1 MPGRALRG
9 LPAGIP
15 GMDTGKG
22 LGSVLPLDTAIP
34 VFQHAAGQGWGH
46 AGSRGRWHQHELIT
60 VLITGCGFK
69 GGGTGRTPGGPGW
82 TPGAGLDTGGAG
94 LITGRGSVNYRVAG
108 LITGG
113 PGCPCRHR
121 PVPAAGAAV
130 YRSDKL
136 RRSAIKVSVPPLSRS
151 VPLSVRTAWPELCG
165 LRGRAGMAPPGGF
178 GTPLCH
184 PGPVPSRVSRR
195 ISARSHPGTAG

>member
-22 LGSVLPLDTAIP
+22 LGSVLPLQTAIP

-69 GGGTGRTPGGPGW
+69 GGGTGRTPGGAGW

-94 LITGRGSVNYRVAG
+94 LIAG
-108 LITGG
+108 
-113 PGCPCRHR
+113 
-121 PVPAAGAAV
+121 
-130 YRSDKL
+130 
-136 RRSAIKVSVPPLSRS
+136 
-151 VPLSVRTAWPELCG
+151 
-165 LRGRAGMAPPGGF
+165 GRAHYWEGQ
-178 GTPLCH
+178 C
-184 PGPVPSRVSRR
+184 
-195 ISARSHPGTAG
+195 